1 MPITLVIADDH
12 PLILDAMETLFSL
25 QKEFKIVARCGTSEE
40 AIGAVRKHRPD
51 ILLLDICMPGKS
63 VFEVIREM
71 QKDKLPTRVVLL
83 TAVIDENQMLEATRL
98 GVYGVVLKEI
108 APRLLVQCVRQVH
121 AGKKWFAETASRR
134 ALEKM
139 VRRESAAREACQVLS
154 PRQIEILRMVA
165 NGLGNKEI
173 GKKLFISEGTVK
185 VHLHTIYEKLQL
197 RGRLALS
204 LYARD
209 RGLV

>member
-40 AIGAVRKHRPD
+40 AIEAVRKHRPD

-108 APRLLVQCVRQVH
+108 APKLLVQCVRQVH

-139 VRRESAAREACQVLS
+139 VRREGAAREASQVLS

-185 VHLHTIYEKLQL
+185 VHLHAIYEKLQL
-197 RGRLALS
+197 RSRLALS

-209 RGLV
+209 KGLV

>member
-25 QKEFKIVARCGTSEE
+25 QKEFKIVAQCGTSDE
-40 AIGAVRKHRPD
+40 AIEAVRKHRPD
-51 ILLLDICMPGKS
+51 ILLLDIGMPGKN
-63 VFEVIREM
+63 VFEVIGEM

-83 TAVIDENQMLEATRL
+83 TAVISEDQMLEATRL

-108 APRLLVQCVRQVH
+108 APKLLVQCVRQVH
-121 AGKKWFAETASRR
+121 AGKKWFAETASPS

-139 VRRESAAREACQVLS
+139 VRRESSAREASQVLS

-185 VHLHTIYEKLQL
+185 VHLHAIYEKLQL
-197 RGRLALS
+197 RSRLALS

-209 RGLV
+209 KGLV

>member
-1 MPITLVIADDH
+1 MPITLIIADDH

-25 QKEFKIVARCGTSEE
+25 QKEFRIVARCGTSEE
-40 AIGAVRKHRPD
+40 AIEAVRKHRPD

-71 QKDKLPTRVVLL
+71 QTDKLPTRVVLL

-108 APRLLVQCVRQVH
+108 APKLLVQCVRQVH
-121 AGKKWFAETASRR
+121 AGKKWFAETASRS

-154 PRQIEILRMVA
+154 PRQMEILRMVA

-185 VHLHTIYEKLQL
+185 VHLHAIYEKLQL

-209 RGLV
+209 KGLV

>member
-1 MPITLVIADDH
+1 
-12 PLILDAMETLFSL
+12 ILDAMETLFSL

-40 AIGAVRKHRPD
+40 AIEAVRKHRPD

-71 QKDKLPTRVVLL
+71 QTDKLPTRVVLL
-83 TAVIDENQMLEATRL
+83 TAGIAEKKKLETRRL
-98 GVYGVVLKEI
+98 GGYGGAVEEVGARTLGGCVGHAPAGEDRI
-108 APRLLVQCVRQVH
+108 A
-121 AGKKWFAETASRR
+121 GSTARR

-139 VRRESAAREACQVLS
+139 VRRESAAREASQVLS

-185 VHLHTIYEKLQL
+185 VHLHAIYEKLQL
-197 RGRLALS
+197 RSRLTLS

-209 RGLV
+209 KGLV

>member
-40 AIGAVRKHRPD
+40 AIEAVRKHRPD

-108 APRLLVQCVRQVH
+108 APKLLVQCVRQVH

-209 RGLV
+209 KGLV

>member
-25 QKEFKIVARCGTSEE
+25 QKEFRIVARCGTSEE
-40 AIGAVRKHRPD
+40 AIEAVRKHRPD

-71 QKDKLPTRVVLL
+71 QTDKLPTRVVLL
-83 TAVIDENQMLEATRL
+83 TAVIDENQMFEATRL

-108 APRLLVQCVRQVH
+108 APKLLVQCVKQVH

-139 VRRESAAREACQVLS
+139 VRREGAAREASQVLS
-154 PRQIEILRMVA
+154 PRQMEILRMVA

-173 GKKLFISEGTVK
+173 G
-185 VHLHTIYEKLQL
+185 
-197 RGRLALS
+197 
-204 LYARD
+204 
-209 RGLV
+209 

>member
-25 QKEFKIVARCGTSEE
+25 QKEFRIVARCGTSEE

-108 APRLLVQCVRQVH
+108 APKLLVQCVKQVH

-139 VRRESAAREACQVLS
+139 VRREGAAREASQVLS

-185 VHLHTIYEKLQL
+185 VHLHAIYEKLQL
-197 RGRLALS
+197 RSRLALS

-209 RGLV
+209 KGLV

>member
-25 QKEFKIVARCGTSEE
+25 QKEFRIVARCGTSEE
-40 AIGAVRKHRPD
+40 AIEAVRKHRPD

-71 QKDKLPTRVVLL
+71 QTDKLPTRVVLL

-108 APRLLVQCVRQVH
+108 APKLLVQCVRQVH

>member
-25 QKEFKIVARCGTSEE
+25 QKEFKIVAQCGTSDE
-40 AIGAVRKHRPD
+40 AIEAVRKHRPD

-108 APRLLVQCVRQVH
+108 APKLLVQCVRQVH
-121 AGKKWFAETASRR
+121 AGKKWFAEAASRS

-139 VRRESAAREACQVLS
+139 VRREGAAREASQVLS
-154 PRQIEILRMVA
+154 PRQMEILRMVA
-165 NGLGNKEI
+165 SGLGNKEI

-185 VHLHTIYEKLQL
+185 VHLHAIYEKLQL
-197 RGRLALS
+197 RSRLALS

-209 RGLV
+209 KGLV